1 MDADKENRR
10 RCAYRIADIREI
22 PELKGKAA
30 RWFCDKWDVPEQ
42 EYLMSMSES
51 LTGKAPVPRWYV
63 AVKTEE
69 ESAGD
74 AGSAPDA
81 EKKPAAGSTA
91 DGVCSVEI
99 IAGAGIIEN
108 DFHVRKDL
116 SPNICALYVDERYRC
131 RGIAGELL
139 TRACCDMS
147 DEGIDKIY
155 LVTDHTS
162 FYERYGWEFIGMV
175 EESAA
180 GGSSES
186 AADERD
192 ERPEQVT
199 IRMYARTL
207 D

>member
-1 MDADKENRR
+1 M
-10 RCAYRIADIREI
+10 
-22 PELKGKAA
+22 
-30 RWFCDKWDVPEQ
+30 
-42 EYLMSMSES
+42 
-51 LTGKAPVPRWYV
+51 
-63 AVKTEE
+63 
-69 ESAGD
+69 
-74 AGSAPDA
+74 
-81 EKKPAAGSTA
+81 
-91 DGVCSVEI
+91 EI

-175 EESAA
+175 ERVCGRRLFGKRRRRKRRETRAGNHQDVCAHFGLMAKRKSHIGEMSDVRFFWPFRPKNAVESRVKQ
-180 GGSSES
+180 EF
-186 AADERD
+186 
-192 ERPEQVT
+192 
-199 IRMYARTL
+199 
-207 D
+207 